1 MSFREFVHEAGHAAR
16 INLIPGLILQTIA
29 ASLLAAYYLSP
40 SARPVF
46 EWFATQKQTFGYGYS
61 AIATAIS
68 GGLVPFLYLWLNG
81 RIKTNVVKTLLFYV
95 LYWGFFG
102 VQIDAFY
109 HIQNALFGEANNLA
123 TIAAKV
129 AVDQLVLT
137 PFWTVPQTTI
147 AYLWKKLGFSL
158 DALRPQ
164 LGQRLF
170 LHDIPGLI
178 VPAWLVWL
186 PAITIVYSLPT
197 LMQIP
202 MFALVQCF
210 WSLLAEVVNARQNR
224 VAQT

>member
-29 ASLLAAYYLSP
+29 ASLLAAYYLMP
-40 SARPVF
+40 SARPIF
-46 EWFATQKQTFGYGYS
+46 EWFATQKQALGYGYS

-68 GGLVPFLYLWLNG
+68 GGLVPFLYFWLHG
-81 RIKTNVVKTLLFYV
+81 RIKTHVVKTLFFYV

-109 HIQNALFGEANNLA
+109 HLQNALFGEGHDFATLA
-123 TIAAKV
+123 SKV
-129 AVDQLVLT
+129 AVDQLILT
-137 PFWTVPQTTI
+137 PFWTIPQTTI
-147 AYLWKKLGFSL
+147 AYLWKQL
-158 DALRPQ
+158 DFKRSALLPR
-164 LGQRLF
+164 LNRRLF
-170 LHDIPGLI
+170 LHDIPGLL

-186 PAITIVYSLPT
+186 PAVTIVYALPP
-197 LMQIP
+197 LLQIP

-224 VAQT
+224 PHPA

>member
-29 ASLLAAYYLSP
+29 ASLLAAYYLMP
-40 SARPVF
+40 SARPIF
-46 EWFATQKQTFGYGYS
+46 EWFATQKQALGYGYS

-68 GGLVPFLYLWLNG
+68 GGLVPFLYLWLHG
-81 RIKTNVVKTLLFYV
+81 RIKTHVVKTLFFYV

-109 HIQNALFGEANNLA
+109 HIQNALFGEGHNFATLA
-123 TIAAKV
+123 SKV
-129 AVDQLVLT
+129 AVDQLILT
-137 PFWTVPQTTI
+137 PFWTIPQTTI
-147 AYLWKKLGFSL
+147 AYLWKQL
-158 DALRPQ
+158 DFRCSALIPR
-164 LGQRLF
+164 LNRRLF

-186 PAITIVYSLPT
+186 PAITIVYALPT
-197 LMQIP
+197 LLQIP

-224 VAQT
+224 QHPA

>member
-102 VQIDAFY
+102 VQIDVFY

-129 AVDQLVLT
+129 AVDQLILT

-164 LGQRLF
+164 LGRRLF

-224 VAQT
+224 VAQA